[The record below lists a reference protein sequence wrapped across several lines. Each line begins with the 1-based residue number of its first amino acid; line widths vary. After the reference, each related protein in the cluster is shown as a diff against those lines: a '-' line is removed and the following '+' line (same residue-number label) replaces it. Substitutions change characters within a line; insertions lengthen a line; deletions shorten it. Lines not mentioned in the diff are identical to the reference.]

1 VLRHPSLTAVAGLP
15 ERLRDLLGGG
25 GGVAG
30 EQRRHP
36 GHQAERCRLPQPVH
50 PGPPLDQQAGDLPAA
65 VADGVVER
73 GSPGDRGAGCLDVGA
88 GIEQRGGDQLGPARE
103 VAGPVGDHV
112 QRRARAPAR
121 VEDPGGGEPG
131 VPGQEALDHGQDA
144 GSDGADELDGNG
156 VAGGEGDH
164 AAQ

>member
-1 VLRHPSLTAVAGLP
+1 VPAAH
-15 ERLRDLLGGG
+15 D
-25 GGVAG
+25 GGVG
-30 EQRRHP
+30 
-36 GHQAERCRLPQPVH
+36 
-50 PGPPLDQQAGDLPAA
+50 
-65 VADGVVER
+65 
-73 GSPGDRGAGCLDVGA
+73 VGA
-88 GIEQRGGDQLGPARE
+88 GVDQHDDQLGPARE